1 MKQDA
6 DLPTTLRAAI
16 GNVDHPAGYA
26 YGIAAYGLW
35 GLIPIYFR
43 QLRTVPPLEM
53 LAHRA
58 AWALATLAIIIV
70 VARRGPAVVAALRNR
85 RTVVTLLGSAAL
97 IAVNWL
103 TYIYSVATEQVF
115 QAALGYFITPLANM
129 ALGMFVLGERMR
141 PLQWAALVPAIIGVV
156 AMTVQAGQLPW
167 IALVLAV
174 SFSLYGLL
182 RKLAAA
188 DALVGLFAETM
199 FLTPIAL
206 AYLGFL
212 ASANRS
218 TFGGDDSTMTWL
230 LALSGPVTTGP
241 LLCFA
246 AAARNL
252 RMTTLGFLQFLA
264 PMLQALVAVFLFRE
278 PFKREYQIAL
288 PLIGV
293 AVLLYI
299 ADAVRTN
306 RRRLRDASI
315 RDTEAPPA
323 LEDL

>member
-6 DLPTTLRAAI
+6 SPPPPERAAV
-16 GNVDHPAGYA
+16 GNVDHPAGFA
-26 YGIAAYGLW
+26 YGISAYGLW

-58 AWALATLAIIIV
+58 AWALATLAVIIV
-70 VARRGPAVVAALRNR
+70 VAGRGPSLVAALRNR

-141 PLQWAALVPAIIGVV
+141 KLQWAALVPAVVGVA
-156 AMTVQAGQLPW
+156 AMTIQAGQLPW
-167 IALVLAV
+167 IALLLAV

-206 AYLGFL
+206 AYLGYL
-212 ASANRS
+212 ASAGLA
-218 TFGGDDSTMTWL
+218 TFGGHDARMTWL

-264 PMLQALVAVFLFRE
+264 PMLQAMVAVFLFRE
-278 PFKREYQIAL
+278 PFKPEYRTAL
-288 PLIGV
+288 PLIGLAV
-293 AVLLYI
+293 ALYV
-299 ADAVRTN
+299 ADAVQAN
-306 RRRLRDASI
+306 RRRIRDAA
-315 RDTEAPPA
+315 APMP
-323 LEDL
+323 LEDI